1 MQHEVEVDFDSFVN
15 QFDWRPWRPDGALR
29 LYPLRDEHD
38 LAILK
43 MKNSVS
49 KIQFS
54 GIRVSEDHVNLIAL
68 ILHNL
73 GNS

>member
-1 MQHEVEVDFDSFVN
+1 MQHEVEVDFDSFVDSL
-15 QFDWRPWRPDGALR
+15 DWRPWRPDGALR

-49 KIQFS
+49 KIQVR
-54 GIRVSEDHVNLIAL
+54 GRP
-68 ILHNL
+68 
-73 GNS
+73 